1 MINSFF
7 IRTDSFENLDEA
19 FRGDSLSLLPVN
31 CHSYFSSLCSFL
43 QNHDARIIVAAC
55 YEDKARLL
63 LCAVSS
69 FKYLNGSDRAI
80 KHLAHLPTHA

>member
-1 MINSFF
+1 MKPSGEI
-7 IRTDSFENLDEA
+7 LCHYC
-19 FRGDSLSLLPVN
+19 LLIVIPISVA
-31 CHSYFSSLCSFL
+31 YVLFL

-80 KHLAHLPTHA
+80 KHLAHMPTHA